1 MSMALVAPIEH
12 EDAAPEM
19 RAVRDD
25 NHVPFAR

>member
-1 MSMALVAPIEH
+1 MALVAPIED

-25 NHVPFAR
+25 DHVPFAR